1 MERHHDTLD
10 GIEILAALTAEA
22 RRALA
27 RRCSW
32 HDFEPRQ
39 EIVRHHDES
48 RTVYFL
54 TAGKVRATIYSK
66 SGKQVTFGDIHAGGI
81 FGELAAIDGKPRSAS
96 VEASS
101 RCTVAAMSP
110 ELFWEMLRT
119 EPVVMTDLL
128 KCMSHHVRDLSD
140 KVVDLHTKDVRRR
153 ILAALLRMAEP
164 SETEFGNAVLFPAPT
179 AGDIAARI
187 ATSRET
193 VARELK
199 WLEKSG
205 IIERRGRTLVIP
217 DFERLRRL
225 VAEPE
230 EEQD

>member
-1 MERHHDTLD
+1 MQRHHDTLD
-10 GIEILAALTAEA
+10 EIEIFASLTAEV
-22 RRALA
+22 RHALA
-27 RRCSW
+27 RRCAW
-32 HDFEPRQ
+32 RDFEPRQ
-39 EIVRHHDES
+39 EIVRHQEES
-48 RTVYFL
+48 RTVFFL
-54 TAGKVRATIYSK
+54 TAGKARATIYSK
-66 SGKQVTFGDIHAGGI
+66 SGKQVTFRDIHAGGI
-81 FGELAAIDGKPRSAS
+81 FGEIAAIDGKPRSAS

-119 EPVVMTDLL
+119 EPVLMADLL
-128 KCMSHHVRDLSD
+128 KWMSRHVRDLSD
-140 KVVDLHTKDVRRR
+140 KVVDLSTKDVRRR
-153 ILAALLRMAEP
+153 ILAELLRMAEP

-187 ATSRET
+187 ATTRET
-193 VARELK
+193 VAREQR
-199 WLEKSG
+199 WLEESG

-230 EEQD
+230 EEEE

>member
-1 MERHHDTLD
+1 MERHHNSLD
-10 GIEILAALTAEA
+10 GIEIFAGLTAEI
-22 RRALA
+22 RHALA
-27 RRCSW
+27 RRCAW
-32 HDFEPRQ
+32 RDFEPRQ
-39 EIVRHHDES
+39 EIVRHQEET
-48 RTVYFL
+48 RTVFFL
-54 TAGKVRATIYSK
+54 TAGKARATIYSK

-81 FGELAAIDGKPRSAS
+81 FGEIAAIDGKPRSAS

-101 RCTVAAMSP
+101 RCTVAAMSA
-110 ELFWEMLRT
+110 ELFWETLRT
-119 EPVVMTDLL
+119 EPVLMADLL
-128 KCMSHHVRDLSD
+128 KRMCQHVRDLSD
-140 KVVDLHTKDVRRR
+140 KVVDLSTKDVRRR
-153 ILAALLRMAEP
+153 ILAELLRMAEP

-187 ATSRET
+187 ATTRET
-193 VARELK
+193 VARELR

-230 EEQD
+230 EEN